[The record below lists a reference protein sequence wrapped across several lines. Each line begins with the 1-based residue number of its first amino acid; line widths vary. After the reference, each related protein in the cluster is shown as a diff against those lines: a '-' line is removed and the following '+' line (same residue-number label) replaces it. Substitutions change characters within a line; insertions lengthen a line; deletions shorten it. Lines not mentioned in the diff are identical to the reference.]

1 LSFPVREF
9 LTAYTG
15 AHNVAIGYASG
26 AITTGAY
33 NVAIGNDAWGIT
45 TGDHNV
51 AVGYHHEL

>member
-1 LSFPVREF
+1 MV
-9 LTAYTG
+9 
-15 AHNVAIGYASG
+15 
-26 AITTGAY
+26 TTGAY

>member
-1 LSFPVREF
+1 M
-9 LTAYTG
+9 
-15 AHNVAIGYASG
+15 
-26 AITTGAY
+26 ITTGAH